1 MATLITR
8 IGNKNGFSLL
18 ETMVAMTVLS
28 VVVGASATSLISS
41 YSQIDMQN
49 RRVIA
54 TNSAK
59 RILSD
64 MRSIREANQNTD
76 TTPTAFQT
84 AVLTKY
90 PDATELTGSTH
101 CALPNSKV
109 KISYANA
116 STNADP
122 LMPTV
127 TVEWTDLQGRPIST
141 PVSTALTGR

>member
-1 MATLITR
+1 MATLTITMR
-8 IGNKNGFSLL
+8 EKKGFSLL
-18 ETMVAMTVLS
+18 ETMMAMTVLAI
-28 VVVGASATSLISS
+28 VVGASATSLISS

-64 MRSIREANQNTD
+64 MRSIRETNPNTD
-76 TTPTAFQT
+76 TTPNAFQT
-84 AVLTKY
+84 AILAKY
-90 PDATELTGSTH
+90 PNATTLTGTTQ

-109 KISYANA
+109 KISYTSA
-116 STNADP
+116 STNSDP

-127 TVEWTDLQGRPIST
+127 TVEWTDLQGRPVST